1 MTTTVEAVSGRVAP
15 AVAPALAG
23 IVAVAAGLGVAELVA
38 GWTGRPTPVVAVGGE
53 VVDRV
58 PAPVKDWAI
67 TAFGTAD
74 KVVLVAG
81 VVVVL
86 AAVAAAAG
94 VLAVT
99 HRRAGLALA
108 AALVAAAGL
117 AVVGRPGSGAVD
129 LLPTAVGGAVGLA
142 ALDQLV
148 GRVPPRP
155 LVAAPARGGPDGPD
169 SAASRAA
176 DVAGEAQAASRRTFL
191 RAVGLVA
198 LLGGV
203 AAAGGR
209 WLFGRREAVEAARA
223 ALVLPRP
230 LPDAVPPPGTGVDV
244 DGAVPWRTPNDRFYR
259 IDTALSLPLVH
270 PDEWRLRV
278 HGLVEH
284 EVELDLDD
292 LVGRGL
298 VDRWVTLTCVSNEVG
313 GELAGNALWTGVP
326 VAALL
331 AESRPRADADMVLS
345 TSVDGWTAST
355 PLDVLGD
362 GRDALLAVGMNGE
375 PLPVRHGFPVRMV
388 VPGLYGYVSATKWVV
403 DLEVTRFDRAE
414 AYWTSRGWSA
424 RGPVKTASRID
435 VPRAGAPPAAGLVT
449 VAGTAWAQHRG
460 VEAVEVRV
468 DEGPWQQ
475 AQLAAVPSVDT
486 WRQWV
491 WEWDA
496 PRGTHRLEVRAVD
509 GTGEAQTGEVVP
521 PAPDGATGWHAV
533 TVDVT

>member
-1 MTTTVEAVSGRVAP
+1 MTTTTRPAAVTRTAGA
-15 AVAPALAG
+15 AAPALAG
-23 IVAVAAGLGVAELVA
+23 VVAVGAGLGVAELVA
-38 GWTGRPTPVVAVGGE
+38 GWTGAPTPVIAVGGE

-58 PAPVKDWAI
+58 PGPVKDWAVS
-67 TAFGTAD
+67 TFGTAD
-74 KVVLVAG
+74 KAVLVVG

-86 AAVAAAAG
+86 AALAAAAG
-94 VLAVT
+94 VVAGRN
-99 HRRAGLALA
+99 RRAGLGL
-108 AALVAAAGL
+108 AAGL
-117 AVVGRPGSGAVD
+117 VVLAALAVLGRPGSGVRD
-129 LLPTAVGGAVGLA
+129 LLPTAVGGAVGLV
-142 ALDQLV
+142 ALDLLV
-148 GRVPPRP
+148 GRVP
-155 LVAAPARGGPDGPD
+155 APGAGAPDVD
-169 SAASRAA
+169 DA
-176 DVAGEAQAASRRTFL
+176 VSRRAFL
-191 RAVGLVA
+191 RAVGLIA

-209 WLFGRREAVEAARA
+209 WLVGRRDDIEAARA
-223 ALVLPRP
+223 GLVLPRP
-230 LPDAVPPPGTGVDV
+230 LPAAEPPPGTGVDAA
-244 DGAVPWRTPNDRFYR
+244 GAVPWRTPNDRFYR
-259 IDTALSLPLVH
+259 IDTALSPPLVH

-278 HGLVEH
+278 HGLVERQA
-284 EVELDLDD
+284 EVDFDG

-313 GELAGNALWTGVP
+313 GALVGNALWTGVP

-331 AESRPRADADMVLS
+331 AEVRPRADADMVLS

-388 VPGLYGYVSATKWVV
+388 VPGLYGYVSATKWVI

-424 RGPVKTASRID
+424 RAPVKTASRID
-435 VPRAGAPPAAGLVT
+435 VPRAGARVPAGPVT

-468 DEGPWQQ
+468 DGGPWGK
-475 AQLAAVPSVDT
+475 ARLAAVPSVDT
-486 WRQWV
+486 WRQWA

-496 PRGTHRLEVRAVD
+496 PRGTHRLEARAVD
-509 GTGEAQTGEVVP
+509 GTGEAQTGAVAP

-533 TVDVT
+533 TVEVA

>member
-1 MTTTVEAVSGRVAP
+1 MTTTARPAAVPRTAGA
-15 AVAPALAG
+15 AAPALAG
-23 IVAVAAGLGVAELVA
+23 IVAVGAGLGVAELVA
-38 GWTGRPTPVVAVGGE
+38 GWTGAPTPVIAVSAE

-58 PAPVKDWAI
+58 PGPVKDWAVS
-67 TAFGTAD
+67 TFGTAD
-74 KVVLVAG
+74 KAVLVAG

-86 AAVAAAAG
+86 AALAAAAG
-94 VLAVT
+94 VVADRS
-99 HRRAGLALA
+99 RRAGLALA
-108 AALVAAAGL
+108 TGLVVLAAL
-117 AVVGRPGSGAVD
+117 AVLGRPGSGVRD
-129 LLPTAVGGAVGLA
+129 LLPTAVGGAAGLV
-142 ALDQLV
+142 ALDLLV
-148 GRVPPRP
+148 GRT
-155 LVAAPARGGPDGPD
+155 DGFD
-169 SAASRAA
+169 A
-176 DVAGEAQAASRRTFL
+176 DDAASRRTFL

-209 WLFGRREAVEAARA
+209 WLVGRRDAVEAARG

-230 LPDAVPPPGTGVDV
+230 LPAAEPPPGTVVDAA
-244 DGAVPWRTPNDRFYR
+244 GAVPWRTPNGRFYR

-278 HGLVEH
+278 HGLVER
-284 EVELDLDD
+284 EVEVDFDG

-313 GELAGNALWTGVP
+313 GDLAGNALWTGVP

-331 AESRPRADADMVLS
+331 AEVRPRTEADMVLS

-355 PLDVLGD
+355 PLDVLVD

-435 VPRAGAPPAAGLVT
+435 VPRAGARVPAGAVT
-449 VAGTAWAQHRG
+449 VAGTAWAQRRG

-468 DEGPWQQ
+468 DGGPWVQTR
-475 AQLAAVPSVDT
+475 LAAVPSVDT

-491 WEWDA
+491 WDWDA
-496 PRGTHRLEVRAVD
+496 SLGTHRLEVRAVD
-509 GTGEAQTGEVVP
+509 GTGEVQTGTVAP

-533 TVDVT
+533 TVEVA

>member
-1 MTTTVEAVSGRVAP
+1 MRTALRPTAAPRTAGWAEVA
-15 AVAPALAG
+15 APALAG
-23 IVAVAAGLGVAELVA
+23 VVAVGTGLGVAELVA
-38 GWTGRPTPVVAVGGE
+38 GFTGAPTPVIAVGGE

-58 PAPVKDWAI
+58 PGPVKDWAVS
-67 TAFGTAD
+67 TFGTAD
-74 KVVLVAG
+74 KAVLVAG

-86 AAVAAAAG
+86 AALAAAAG
-94 VLAVT
+94 VVAGRS
-99 HRRAGLALA
+99 RRAGLGL
-108 AALVAAAGL
+108 AAGL
-117 AVVGRPGSGAVD
+117 VVLAALAVLGRPGSGVRD
-129 LLPTAVGGAVGLA
+129 LLPTAVGGAAGLV
-142 ALDQLV
+142 ALDLLV
-148 GRVPPRP
+148 GRVPTS
-155 LVAAPARGGPDGPD
+155 G
-169 SAASRAA
+169 A
-176 DVAGEAQAASRRTFL
+176 DRFDADDAASRRTFL

-209 WLFGRREAVEAARA
+209 WLVGRRDAVEAARGTLA
-223 ALVLPRP
+223 LPRP
-230 LPDAVPPPGTGVDV
+230 LPAAEPPPGTGVDV

-278 HGLVEH
+278 RGLVER
-284 EVELDLDD
+284 EVEVDFDG

-313 GELAGNALWTGVP
+313 GDLAGNALWTGVP

-331 AESRPRADADMVLS
+331 AEVRPRTEADMVLS

-355 PLDVLGD
+355 PLDLLGD

-424 RGPVKTASRID
+424 RAPVKTASRID
-435 VPRAGAPPAAGLVT
+435 VPRAGARVPAGPVT

-468 DEGPWQQ
+468 DGGPWEQ
-475 AQLAAVPSVDT
+475 ARLASVPSVDT

-491 WEWDA
+491 WDWDA

-509 GTGEAQTGEVVP
+509 GTGEVQTGTVAS

-533 TVDVT
+533 TVDVA